1 MLAQACHRGQAR
13 WRTDTEVLQ
22 PQEQVLAVGRLHW
35 SIYFRACLILVLA
48 VALAIGAFWVPDAQ
62 WQRIAW
68 LTAAAVAVVGLLAF
82 LAASIRR
89 HATEI
94 VVTDKRVIYKRGIL
108 SRYTVEMHMSKIE
121 TVDVEQGIMGRLLD
135 YGTVLIR
142 GTGSGLEPLRR
153 IGHPLQIR
161 NAIIAG

>member
-1 MLAQACHRGQAR
+1 MAYY
-13 WRTDTEVLQ
+13 TKVLQ
-22 PQEQVLAVGRLHW
+22 PEEQVLVIGRLHW
-35 SIYFRACLILVLA
+35 AIYLRAMLILLLA
-48 VALAIGAFWVPDAQ
+48 AALAIGAFWVPNAQ
-62 WQRIAW
+62 GQRVAW
-68 LTAAAVAVVGLLAF
+68 FAAAALAVLGLLAF
-82 LAASIRR
+82 LAAWIRR

-121 TVDVEQGIMGRLLD
+121 TVDVEQGIMGRLLG

-142 GTGSGLEPLRR
+142 GTGSGIEPLRR